1 VNGTA
6 RRWDGLLFVL
16 PFLFFYLVILI
27 YPLLRGMALS
37 FQRVDLFGGG
47 TFVGFANYAR
57 LFADATFIQSLVNT
71 FVLALMIVPVL
82 TALALALALAL
93 NRATRGAAIFRG
105 IFFSSSVLS
114 VTIVTLIWRFVLAP
128 GRGAVGRGGAG
139 ARRRAHSL
147 SQPPDLVALGAR
159 AHHHLVVDRPAD
171 DVVPRRP
178 AADTGGYVRGGGAR
192 PRKRLEDL
200 SAHHRSRRSSGRWCW
215 W

>member
-47 TFVGFANYAR
+47 TFVGSPIMPA

-93 NRATRGAAIFRG
+93 KRATRGAAVFAE
-105 IFFSSSVLS
+105 SSSPPRCCRS
-114 VTIVTLIWRFVLAP
+114 P
-128 GRGAVGRGGAG
+128 SSPSSGASCLPPTRDCWV
-139 ARRRAHSL
+139 RRR
-147 SQPPDLVALGAR
+147 
-159 AHHHLVVDRPAD
+159 
-171 DVVPRRP
+171 RRWEP
-178 AADTGGYVRGGGAR
+178 
-192 PRKRLEDL
+192 
-200 SAHHRSRRSSGRWCW
+200 SRSPS
-215 W
+215 